1 MSSARPSPT
10 EDDPPRSGATSIYLW
25 GDDRPNVNYHARTLA
40 RELDPQFRWVE
51 VSTEEY
57 GKHVT
62 AEGFDSFLPSEFDPE
77 AGRQVLLWT
86 YLIPDRRRRKFN
98 MNRFLQLPEPI
109 QLAIGSMLSREPP
122 RLLAVANVDRLGA
135 YDPAGTGFYGQF
147 IDWLND
153 HEITFMVTSTGE
165 AQLERIDFEYSVNAS
180 PPDPTGRSLSVG
192 TCHWGECSTCIFRGL
207 YEAGRMRCVAAEVRG
222 RKPTESN
229 PVVPP

>member
-1 MSSARPSPT
+1 MSSAEPNPAT
-10 EDDPPRSGATSIYLW
+10 DDPPSGSVTSIFLW
-25 GDDRPNVNYHARTLA
+25 GDDRPSVNYDARALA

-77 AGRQVLLWT
+77 AGREVLLWT
-86 YLIPDRRRRKFN
+86 YLIPDRRRRRFD

-135 YDPAGTGFYGQF
+135 YDPAGTGFYAEF

-153 HEITFMVTSTGE
+153 HEITLMVTSVGGP
-165 AQLERIDFEYSVNAS
+165 QLERIDFEYSVQAP
-180 PPDPTGRSLSVG
+180 PPDSSGRNPALG
-192 TCHWGECSTCIFRGL
+192 ICHWGDCSNCIFREL
-207 YEAGRMRCVAAEVRG
+207 YESGRMRCLSAQLRGPPPVEAHSDVR
-222 RKPTESN
+222 P
-229 PVVPP
+229 